1 MQPAN
6 TSILSD
12 YLLDYN
18 GSNNSYVQ
26 PIYGEIFSSPDGSN
40 IPGIIIIPT
49 GNSNTYPAQ
58 IENTSVIGKNISVL
72 DLNMFVVDSNQSTI
86 QISDYWMI
94 DYGVSALTPKLSKY
108 NIKTSKYY
116 LSDTTYFTVNQ
127 AGDIIVKDPN
137 FNDVR
142 LADIVGTGGTY
153 IAGDGIS
160 LVGNIITNTKPDQTV
175 TITGVNLQVT
185 GTYPNFTITNN
196 AILELV
202 GENAITINGNSISSP
217 FITIVDE
224 DYAANTYI
232 SQLEVT
238 NHEINV
244 IRTAFSGTYLLSY
257 GIDGYTPVTLQN
269 GAVIG
274 LKAGNNVTL
283 TQTDT
288 TIQIDAVGGGDSI
301 FTTPDGFTATTH
313 TAGAITAGTAAS
325 SLNGLLVSKVLQNIL
340 FKDTTATFVIP
351 TLTVTPSLTN
361 SYVELGS
368 TSTITFTA
376 TFASSSYSYSVNSS
390 GVSNAPQV
398 YALGGDYVYN
408 RDGST
413 FTNGST
419 ITFTSNTTF
428 TVSVDYEANSQCNQ
442 KLSTG
447 TIVNANGFTGYPS
460 SRILNYTKTYNA
472 VNPIYYGCISDTQS
486 TVFVSGFND
495 SATWTK
501 IKATTKNVGA
511 TPSYVSLTVSSY
523 TGSVDPLKW
532 IVIAIP
538 SSLSVSSIK
547 YVQFSNTEVLTTFTT
562 IGDAV
567 YTRPD
572 NVTTT
577 YKIYYVNNRYN
588 ANESVTYNV
597 YF

>member
-6 TSILSD
+6 TSVLSD
-12 YLLDYN
+12 YLLDYTS
-18 GSNNSYVQ
+18 SNNSYVQ
-26 PIYGEIFSSPDGSN
+26 PVYGEIFSSPDGSN
-40 IPGIIIIPT
+40 IPGIIVIPT

-58 IENTSVIGKNISVL
+58 IENTSVIGKNVSVL

-116 LSDTTYFTVNQ
+116 LSDTTYFTINQ
-127 AGDIIVKDPN
+127 AGDIVVKDPN

-142 LADIVGTGGTY
+142 LVDIVSSGTTLT
-153 IAGDGIS
+153 AGDGIS

-175 TITGVNLQVT
+175 TITGVNLDIT

-196 AILELV
+196 GLVTLV
-202 GENAITINGNSISSP
+202 GENAITVTGNTISSP
-217 FITIVDE
+217 FITITDE

-232 SQLEVT
+232 SELEVT
-238 NHEINV
+238 DHAINV
-244 IRTAFSGTYLLSY
+244 IRATFSGNYALSY
-257 GIDGYTPVTLQN
+257 GIDGYTPISLPN

-288 TIQIDAVGGGDSI
+288 TIQIDAIGGGDSI

-325 SLNGLLVSKVLQNIL
+325 GLNGLLVSKVLQNIL

-351 TLTVTPSLTN
+351 TLTVIPSLTN
-361 SYVELGS
+361 AYVELGS
-368 TSTITFTA
+368 TSTITLTA
-376 TFASSSYSYSVNSS
+376 SFASTNYSYSVNSS
-390 GVSNAPQV
+390 GVSNVPQA

-419 ITFTSNTTF
+419 ITFTANTTF
-428 TVSVDYEANSQCNQ
+428 TVSVDYEANNLCNQ

-447 TIVNANGFTGYPS
+447 TIVNASGFTGYPS
-460 SRILNYTKTYNA
+460 SRVLTYTKAYTA
-472 VNPIYYGCISDTQS
+472 VNPIYYGCISNTQS
-486 TVFVSGFND
+486 SVFVSGFND

-511 TPSYVSLTVSSY
+511 TPAYVSLTVSSY

-532 IVIAIP
+532 IIIAIP
-538 SSLSVSSIK
+538 SSITVSSIK
-547 YVQFSNTEVLTTFTT
+547 YVQFSNTEVLTTFST

-572 NVTTT
+572 SVTTT
-577 YKIYYVNNRYN
+577 YKLYYVNNRYN

>member
-1 MQPAN
+1 M
-6 TSILSD
+6 
-12 YLLDYN
+12 DYN

-26 PIYGEIFSSPDGSN
+26 PIYGEIFSSPDGNN

-153 IAGDGIS
+153 TAGDGIS

-196 AILELV
+196 AILELI

-301 FTTPDGFTATTH
+301 FTTPDGFTA
-313 TAGAITAGTAAS
+313 
-325 SLNGLLVSKVLQNIL
+325 LLLCCLLVLL
-340 FKDTTATFVIP
+340 TFSMNFLIG
-351 TLTVTPSLTN
+351 
-361 SYVELGS
+361 LG
-368 TSTITFTA
+368 
-376 TFASSSYSYSVNSS
+376 
-390 GVSNAPQV
+390 
-398 YALGGDYVYN
+398 
-408 RDGST
+408 
-413 FTNGST
+413 
-419 ITFTSNTTF
+419 
-428 TVSVDYEANSQCNQ
+428 
-442 KLSTG
+442 
-447 TIVNANGFTGYPS
+447 
-460 SRILNYTKTYNA
+460 
-472 VNPIYYGCISDTQS
+472 
-486 TVFVSGFND
+486 
-495 SATWTK
+495 
-501 IKATTKNVGA
+501 
-511 TPSYVSLTVSSY
+511 
-523 TGSVDPLKW
+523 
-532 IVIAIP
+532 
-538 SSLSVSSIK
+538 
-547 YVQFSNTEVLTTFTT
+547 
-562 IGDAV
+562 
-567 YTRPD
+567 
-572 NVTTT
+572 
-577 YKIYYVNNRYN
+577 
-588 ANESVTYNV
+588 
-597 YF
+597 

>member
-12 YLLDYN
+12 YLLDHN

-72 DLNMFVVDSNQSTI
+72 DLNMFVVDSNQSTT

-153 IAGDGIS
+153 TAGDGIS

-224 DYAANTYI
+224 DYEANTYI

-428 TVSVDYEANSQCNQ
+428 TVSVNYEANSQCNQ